1 MRRWKWTRKIQ
12 KRLFRVLY
20 YVIHCDQ
27 RVRFESKM
35 ESSFL
40 NANFRTWNDGQ
51 SPDLQ
56 FMYHSWNDAFINLI
70 KTTNFGPPSMRITQS
85 SDIRSII
92 YHIRNRTRSCNMYL
106 TQDPNKIQV
115 VSPLMGATS
124 DLYQMFDTYSRFKS
138 LVYLGRGV
146 DTGSVGFFI
155 GTKLEIIET
164 FRLWTHQF

>member
-1 MRRWKWTRKIQ
+1 
-12 KRLFRVLY
+12 
-20 YVIHCDQ
+20 
-27 RVRFESKM
+27 
-35 ESSFL
+35 
-40 NANFRTWNDGQ
+40 
-51 SPDLQ
+51 
-56 FMYHSWNDAFINLI
+56 
-70 KTTNFGPPSMRITQS
+70 
-85 SDIRSII
+85 
-92 YHIRNRTRSCNMYL
+92 MYL